1 MIDLKIGMQRNKSLE
16 TYANEPSNHV
26 DVWNGMLL
34 QMDTC
39 PDDHAKKDGT
49 QATNMGSWIWNC
61 RPLCAPEVH
70 RGQHSQQPH
79 QPQGGCEGAVGFAVL
94 PSVPAA
100 AWVSMWQVSYKQG
113 TQDSKPCALEVL
125 MLGSGA

>member
-39 PDDHAKKDGT
+39 PDDHAKRMELKLQTWEVGYGT
-49 QATNMGSWIWNC
+49 AG
-61 RPLCAPEVH
+61 LFVH
-70 RGQHSQQPH
+70 RKFIVGSTPSN
-79 QPQGGCEGAVGFAVL
+79 PINLKEGVKAR
-94 PSVPAA
+94 
-100 AWVSMWQVSYKQG
+100 WVSPFCDQCLPLHG
-113 TQDSKPCALEVL
+113 FPC
-125 MLGSGA
+125 GR